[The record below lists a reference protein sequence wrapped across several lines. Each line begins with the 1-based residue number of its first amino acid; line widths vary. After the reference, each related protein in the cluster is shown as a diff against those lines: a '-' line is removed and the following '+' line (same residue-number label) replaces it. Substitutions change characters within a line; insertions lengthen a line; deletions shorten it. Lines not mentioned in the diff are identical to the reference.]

1 MHQKLTPYR
10 HGITI
15 YLGVTNTKLCPI
27 KAILAYIAVRG
38 SKPGPLFMFANQK
51 GLTRDKLVS
60 HLRVVLTK
68 AGINP
73 DLYASH
79 WRCHGVAHEGIEDSM
94 IMRLGRWKAMLNHQS
109 YVRIPQ
115 EHLAQ
120 LSCHMATPIP
130 PANLQVFHPLPED

>member
-1 MHQKLTPYR
+1 
-10 HGITI
+10 
-15 YLGVTNTKLCPI
+15 
-27 KAILAYIAVRG
+27 
-38 SKPGPLFMFANQK
+38 MFANQK

-94 IMRLGRWKAMLNHQS
+94 IMTLGRWKATLNHQS

-130 PANLQVFHPLPED
+130 LANLQVFHPLPED